1 MWVERLGGM
10 ATLFGQALTRAVR
23 PGLSW
28 RREFYIQSIFTF
40 RASVLAAAIVLLCFG
55 FSTQGIQGGVVLAAL
70 GAADRDA
77 SFTALVVLREGAVFL
92 TATVVAG
99 TVGTA
104 WVAEFGAR
112 KIREELDALRMLS
125 VDPIRN
131 MVVPRIAALALG
143 LPVLNMFAFLAGTLG
158 AYFAVTLFYGV
169 TTGAF
174 IPLALSNTS
183 YVDLIAGAVKISLLG
198 VIIAVIC
205 CYKGLNVTGG
215 PQGVGRAV
223 NEAVVA
229 CVVAIFFVNLIF
241 TQILLAAFP
250 DISAYR

>member
-1 MWVERLGGM
+1 M
-10 ATLFGQALTRAVR
+10 AALFGQSVTRAIR

-28 RREFYIQSIFTF
+28 RREFLIQSIFTF
-40 RASVLAAAIVLLCFG
+40 RASIAATVVVVLCFG
-55 FSTQGIQGGVVLAAL
+55 FSTQGVEGGVVLAAF

-77 SFTALVVLREGAVFL
+77 SFTALVILREGAVFL

-112 KIREELDALRMLS
+112 KIRDELDALRVLS
-125 VDPIRN
+125 IDPIRN
-131 MVVPRIAALALG
+131 MVVPRIAALAIG
-143 LPVLNMFAFLAGTLG
+143 LPVLNMFAFLAGTVG
-158 AYFAVTLFYGV
+158 AYVAVTVLYGV

-174 IPLALSNTS
+174 VPLALSNTS

-205 CYKGLNVTGG
+205 CYKGLTVRGG

-223 NEAVVA
+223 NEAVVN
-229 CVVAIFFVNLIF
+229 CIVAIFVVNLLF